1 MPNLHCRFFVD
12 RSQYFEGGRALTAA
26 ISAIDIAL
34 HDCVGKKLGVP
45 VYQLLGGAH
54 RHHIPCMV
62 SCAADPQ
69 VVAARVAEGW
79 QNIRLAMGNGQI
91 LNQPKEQE
99 DYQNGTVKLHLSQT
113 GCVVK
118 TYRGHR
124 YIRI

>member
-1 MPNLHCRFFVD
+1 
-12 RSQYFEGGRALTAA
+12 
-26 ISAIDIAL
+26 
-34 HDCVGKKLGVP
+34 
-45 VYQLLGGAH
+45 
-54 RHHIPCMV
+54 MV

-79 QNIRLAMGNGQI
+79 QNIRLAMGNGQT
-91 LNQPKEQE
+91 LNQPKEEE